1 MFALLGLSIISLGV
15 ILERVLAWRNLDG
28 DGLVNQV
35 VERGKEA
42 WDLGS
47 EGMEEAMS
55 LEANHGLDAM
65 ENHLPILTAIAQ
77 SAPLLGLLGTV
88 TGMIEAFRQI
98 EARQGAVEAA
108 LLAGGIWEALLT
120 TAFGLIVAIPTLF
133 AQHWFQARLEGL
145 TRRVRREADRL
156 LHSRRSSRK

>member
-1 MFALLGLSIISLGV
+1 MFALLGLSIISLAV
-15 ILERVLAWRNLDG
+15 VLERAFVWRKLDG
-28 DGLVNQV
+28 DGLVGRV

-42 WDLGS
+42 WDLGN

-98 EARQGAVEAA
+98 ESRHGAVEAA

-133 AQHWFQARLEGL
+133 AQHWFQAGLESL

-156 LHSRRSSRK
+156 LHNRRRSA